1 MKMPN
6 PSSTG
11 AMSWDRPW
19 DSPRVI
25 PFRKRKTAMIP
36 QELSI
41 ENPLGPL
48 GYEAEDILAP
58 GRFGSVLAHAGVGKT
73 ALLVQTALFLMRNGI
88 NVLHVSLQDPVHKVD
103 LWYRELLQHLTERA
117 GLRGNRQVWDVLQAF
132 RFIMTIRVDGFSV
145 PKFEE
150 RLNDLMIQN
159 IFRPRILIIDGLHI
173 DETSREVFC
182 DLKALAAKSGV
193 SAWFTVH
200 AHRHEGRTAD
210 GLPPSFA
217 QISDLFE
224 MTLELLS
231 EGSEI
236 RLKAIKGANGAS
248 SGKDLEL
255 DPSTMLVR
263 SA

>member
-1 MKMPN
+1 
-6 PSSTG
+6 
-11 AMSWDRPW
+11 
-19 DSPRVI
+19 
-25 PFRKRKTAMIP
+25 MIP

-58 GRFGSVLAHAGVGKT
+58 GRFGSVLAQAGVGKT

-103 LWYRELLQHLTERA
+103 LWYRELLQLLMERA

-132 RFIMTIRVDGFSV
+132 RFIMTFRVDGFSV
-145 PKFEE
+145 PKLDE
-150 RLNDLMIQN
+150 RLNDLMIQS
-159 IFRPRILIIDGLHI
+159 IFRPRILIMDGLHI
-173 DETSREVFC
+173 DETSREVFQ

-193 SAWFTVH
+193 SVWFTVH
-200 AHRHEGRTAD
+200 AHRHEGRTPE

-231 EGSEI
+231 EGREI
-236 RLKAIKGANGAS
+236 RLKAIKGAKAAS
-248 SGKDLEL
+248 SAKDLEL
-255 DPSTMLVR
+255 DPSTMLVKR
-263 SA
+263 A